1 MTFPSYRQYSEQP
14 ATKNFVQSNMDLF
27 YPTIEVNTKKVSY
40 EELKEIDQ
48 EISHIFS
55 NERYYILTD
64 IDENIGIYSKQLEM
78 YHNYEER
85 YLED

>member
-1 MTFPSYRQYSEQP
+1 MNQE
-14 ATKNFVQSNMDLF
+14 N
-27 YPTIEVNTKKVSY
+27 
-40 EELKEIDQ
+40 EEKKEIDQ